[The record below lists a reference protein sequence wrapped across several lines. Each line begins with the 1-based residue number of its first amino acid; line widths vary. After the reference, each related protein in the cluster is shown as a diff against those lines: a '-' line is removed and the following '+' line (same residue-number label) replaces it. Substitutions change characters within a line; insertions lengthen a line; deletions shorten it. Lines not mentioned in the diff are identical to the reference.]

1 VTRKLAVHGE
11 RVEIYYDRKHW
22 QHLSRLRSKA
32 FELMEVLERA
42 NISVVTHGS
51 VARGDVNASS
61 DIDIFLPAPSSS
73 FSIELVLERAGL
85 RPKRRSLI
93 QATPYY
99 AVKGYIEVDEGQVV
113 SFPLMRMRRV
123 EREFYRYGGEIT
135 LEMLRMNKRV
145 VGVDKRLML
154 IEPTEKGHTESA
166 IVGEEEETAR
176 VLHVST
182 ETVLDRVHALLRRE
196 KIGRTGVFI
205 ERVLPQDETFE
216 GALKKLV
223 ESRPEVKRRLR
234 SHDR

>member
-1 VTRKLAVHGE
+1 MVRKLAIHGE
-11 RVEIYYDRKHW
+11 RVEVHYDKKHW
-22 QHLSRLRSKA
+22 QQLACLRTKA
-32 FELMEVLERA
+32 IELMGVLEGA
-42 NISVVTHGS
+42 NISVVIHGS
-51 VARGDVNASS
+51 VARGDVSASS
-61 DIDIFLPAPSSS
+61 DIDLFLPVPPSS

-85 RPKRRSLI
+85 KPKRRSLI
-93 QATPYY
+93 QASPYY
-99 AVKGYIEVDEGQVV
+99 AVKGYIEVEEGQVV

-135 LEMLRMNKRV
+135 VEMLKMGKRV

-154 IEPTEKGHTESA
+154 IEPVENGHIESS
-166 IVGEEEETAR
+166 IVGQIEDTAR
-176 VLHVST
+176 VLHVSS

-216 GALKKLV
+216 GVLKKLV